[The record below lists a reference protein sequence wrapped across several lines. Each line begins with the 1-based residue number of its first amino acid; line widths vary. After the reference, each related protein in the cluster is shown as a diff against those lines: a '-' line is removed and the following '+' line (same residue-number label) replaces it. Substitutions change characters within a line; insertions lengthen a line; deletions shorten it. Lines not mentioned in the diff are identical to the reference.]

1 MTQEEQT
8 QPEQIQPAQPR
19 KIAVVTGAT
28 GGMGREIAA
37 DLSRDHH
44 VYALGRNEAGLEALS
59 ACETITPVGADLV
72 AELLDDDAQPGEQ
85 LADVLAL
92 ESVDVV
98 VHAAAIA
105 EKKSVDDATP
115 ADWRKH
121 FDINVFAAAELTRQ
135 LLPALRKAEGDVIY
149 INSGAGH
156 GGHPNNVVYAA
167 TKHALYAVADCLRK
181 DEREIR
187 VTTVA
192 PGPTDTA
199 MLEGLMGDYNAE
211 HMIAPAEVAHAVRS
225 CVDAGPTTQFTEL
238 RVRPRIELAD
248 R

>member
-8 QPEQIQPAQPR
+8 QPEQPC

-37 DLSRDHH
+37 DLSRDHV
-44 VYALGRNEAGLEALS
+44 VYALGRNQASLDKLAECAN
-59 ACETITPVGADLV
+59 ITPVHADLV
-72 AELLDDDAQPGEQ
+72 AELLADDAQPGTQ
-85 LADVLAL
+85 LADVLGL
-92 ESVDVV
+92 ENVDVV

-135 LLPALRKAEGDVIY
+135 LLPALRKTEGDVIY

-181 DEREIR
+181 DERDIR

-211 HMIAPAEVAHAVRS
+211 HMIAPAEVARAVRS
-225 CVDAGPTTQFTEL
+225 CVEAGPTTQFTEL